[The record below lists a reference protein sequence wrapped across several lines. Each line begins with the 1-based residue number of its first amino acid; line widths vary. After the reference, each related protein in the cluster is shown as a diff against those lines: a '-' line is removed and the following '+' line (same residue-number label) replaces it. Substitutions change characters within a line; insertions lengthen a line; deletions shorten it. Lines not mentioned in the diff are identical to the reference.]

1 MGLLGLVWAIL
12 LLQGGLVGVYVLLSL
27 LLIEI
32 LNTELRTTLI
42 GEAAFH
48 LD

>member
-1 MGLLGLVWAIL
+1 VGLLGLVWTIL
-12 LLQGGLVGVYVLLSL
+12 LLQGGLIGVYVLLSL

-48 LD
+48 LN